1 MSSPYTVI
9 VRGSRRKLHQRL
21 RDHYTGPL
29 WKLVGM
35 LRDHP
40 QWIGVV
46 KAIDTCLG
54 LTGINLKKNRR
65 TRGGGAKPPPLELF
79 PLKKH
84 KT

>member
-1 MSSPYTVI
+1 MSSRYTVI
-9 VRGSRRKLHQRL
+9 VQRSRRRLHQRL
-21 RDHYTGPL
+21 RDHYTGPA

-46 KAIDTCLG
+46 KAFDTCLG
-54 LTGINLKKNRR
+54 FISKTSRT
-65 TRGGGAKPPPLELF
+65 TRGGGAKPPPLEWL

-84 KT
+84 KK